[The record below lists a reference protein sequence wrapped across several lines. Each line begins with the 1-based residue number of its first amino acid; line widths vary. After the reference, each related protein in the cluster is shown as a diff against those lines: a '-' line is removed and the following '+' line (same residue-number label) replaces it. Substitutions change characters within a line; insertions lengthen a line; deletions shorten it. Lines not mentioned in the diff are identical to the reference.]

1 MLSFRH
7 GRGYDMIEGIEMNE
21 RFDAKV
27 AARTI
32 EKLLKMADS
41 AVGEAGGSIVSQR
54 LTDYASDELRKL
66 TELQLTAVLLQL
78 NGDND
83 KDVLRNGAGQIIGL
97 VYSRHIFVSLVH
109 ESAHAVERSAPA
121 KAGKTASANRSESSK
136 LKASKPKRKSAK
148 VGAKAKA
155 GKPKA
160 GKAKST
166 KPKAKAKAKAG
177 KKGSGA
183 AQKSKANKKPKANK
197 KVKANEPKTLSG
209 PRDSALTINLT

>member
-1 MLSFRH
+1 
-7 GRGYDMIEGIEMNE
+7 MIEGIEMNE

-83 KDVLRNGAGQIIGL
+83 KDVLRNGTGQIIGL

-109 ESAHAVERSAPA
+109 DSAHLVERSAPA
-121 KAGKTASANRSESSK
+121 KAGKAASSNRSESSK

-155 GKPKA
+155 KAGKPKA
-160 GKAKST
+160 GKAKSA

-177 KKGSGA
+177 KKGSGS

-197 KVKANEPKTLSG
+197 KVKANQPKTLSG
-209 PRDSALTINLT
+209 PRDSALTINLS